1 MVALAVGSSSA
12 QNPTPAPAT
21 AASGLATG
29 FGSVSGTVTDS
40 LHDVL
45 LKGALV
51 RVDQSMRESITD
63 SLGRFHIDSIPAGQ
77 HRLVVIHP
85 LLDTLGI
92 SLVTQPLTFL
102 GGSEKLLDLSVPSAE
117 TLVSIFCP
125 PARRALGPAAL
136 VGFVHD
142 ADTDLPAQGAKVSL
156 LWYESD
162 PLGLKKS
169 PRVREYPIGKDG
181 TYRICGLPAQLTG
194 KLQVFRNGLQTG
206 EVPVVLGDS
215 GAQMLAM
222 RSMSI
227 ASQVQTVAVA
237 SKDTGGATKTIVKGR
252 ARVAGKVVNKYGQP
266 IGHARV
272 ELQNTGQ
279 ATLTKANGDFVL
291 DSLPSGTQTLEV
303 RQLGYSP
310 TDMPVELSMARPENV
325 TVKMADYVP
334 VLSEMRVTAQR
345 DKGLMDVGFN
355 DRKRSG
361 MGYYLDA
368 DQLKMRQT
376 SQFSD
381 MLRTVP
387 GIRVVPAG
395 DGTNVIQSS
404 RDPTGGCVTFYVD
417 GSPWQQMTPGDLDT
431 FVRPEEVAALE
442 VYNGATTPA
451 QFQQAGNSG
460 CTTVVIWTQRRINRN
475 K

>member
-1 MVALAVGSSSA
+1 MVAFAVGSAGA
-12 QNPTPAPAT
+12 QNPAP
-21 AASGLATG
+21 AASGIATG
-29 FGSVSGTVTDS
+29 VGSLSGTVIDS

-45 LKGALV
+45 LRGALV
-51 RVDQSMRESITD
+51 RVDQSTREGFTD
-63 SLGRFHIDSIPAGQ
+63 SLGRFHIDSVPAGQ
-77 HRLVVIHP
+77 HRLVIMHP

-92 SLVTQPLTFL
+92 SLVSQPMTFL
-102 GGSEKLLDLSVPSAE
+102 GGSEKVVDLSVPSAE
-117 TLVSIFCP
+117 TLVSLFCP

-142 ADTDLPAQGAKVSL
+142 ADTDAPAQGAKVSL
-156 LWYESD
+156 LYYESD

-169 PRVREYPIGKDG
+169 PRVREAQIGKDG
-181 TYRICGLPAQLTG
+181 AYRICGLPPQLSG
-194 KLQVFRNGLQTG
+194 KLQVFRNGVQTG

-215 GAQMLAM
+215 GAQVLAM

-237 SKDTGGATKTIVKGR
+237 SKDTGGGAPKMVQKGK
-252 ARVAGKVVNKYGQP
+252 ARVTGRVLNKYGQP
-266 IGHARV
+266 LAHARV

-279 ATLTKANGDFVL
+279 ATLTKANGEFTL

-310 TDMPVELSMARPENV
+310 TDVPVELSMARPENV

-334 VLSEMRVTAQR
+334 VLSEMRVTAQKE
-345 DKGLMDVGFN
+345 KGLLDVGFT
-355 DRKRSG
+355 DRKKSG
-361 MGYYLDA
+361 MGYYLDS

-376 SQFSD
+376 NQFSD

-387 GIRVVPAG
+387 GLRVVPAG

-431 FVRPEEVAALE
+431 FVRPEEVGALE
-442 VYNGATTPA
+442 VYNGSTTPP
-451 QFQQAGNSG
+451 QFTQPGMSG
-460 CTTVVIWTQRRINRN
+460 CTTVVIWTKRRIDR
-475 K
+475 KSQ